1 MVSGAQVSS
10 VGIGH
15 LQLQST
21 AVAHV
26 DIQVFFCLYRIALQ
40 ATRDRLQLTHILKSP
55 CTDGKLPDLSLGHAE
70 THSVLQTPLP

>member
-21 AVAHV
+21 AVAHI
-26 DIQVFFCLYRIALQ
+26 DIQVFFWFVQDCIASNKRQIAAYSYPKVSLYRW
-40 ATRDRLQLTHILKSP
+40 
-55 CTDGKLPDLSLGHAE
+55 
-70 THSVLQTPLP
+70 